1 MSKYNIPYKYLVIE
15 GNIGTGKT
23 TFCQKM
29 AYEYNVSLILEQFND
44 NPFLP
49 FFYKD
54 QERFAFPV
62 ELFFMT
68 ERYKQMQKSMQTVDM
83 FHDFYLS
90 DYAFVKTLLFA
101 RKNLQEEE
109 FKLFQMLYGIMANN
123 FPKPD
128 LLVYFHRDVDILMDN
143 IKKRGRDI
151 EVDIK
156 ESYLKKVQDS
166 YFEYFRDITSFPVL
180 IIDLKD
186 LDFVKSDDTYNMVM
200 SLIAKD
206 YNPGVHRISLNV

>member
-1 MSKYNIPYKYLVIE
+1 MSKIQIPYKYVVIE

-23 TFCQKM
+23 SFCKKM
-29 AYEYNVSLILEQFND
+29 AYDYNVSLILEQFTD

-49 FFYKD
+49 YFYKD
-54 QERFAFPV
+54 PERHAFTV

-68 ERYKQMQKSMQTVDM
+68 ERYKQMQKSMQAADL

-90 DYAFVKTLLFA
+90 DYAFIKTLLFA
-101 RKNLQEEE
+101 RKNLEEEE
-109 FKLFQMLYGIMANN
+109 FKLFQMLFSIMEKN

-128 LLVYFHRDVDILMDN
+128 LLVYFHRDTDILMQN
-143 IKKRGRDI
+143 IQKRGRKI
-151 EVDIK
+151 EEDIK
-156 ESYLKKVQDS
+156 PEYLKKVQDS

-186 LDFVKSDDTYNMVM
+186 LDFIANPNVYEMVLG
-200 SLIAKD
+200 LIGKE
-206 YNPGVHRISLNV
+206 YNPGVHRISLNT